1 MAIEIRELVIRA
13 NVVSSS
19 EEQKRQS
26 SQSSSV
32 VRDDERQIM
41 VRECVEQ
48 VLDILKEREER

>member
-19 EEQKRQS
+19 EEQKRRG
-26 SQSSSV
+26 SQSSPDKSNY
-32 VRDDERQIM
+32 ERQAI

-48 VLDILKEREER
+48 VLDILEEREER